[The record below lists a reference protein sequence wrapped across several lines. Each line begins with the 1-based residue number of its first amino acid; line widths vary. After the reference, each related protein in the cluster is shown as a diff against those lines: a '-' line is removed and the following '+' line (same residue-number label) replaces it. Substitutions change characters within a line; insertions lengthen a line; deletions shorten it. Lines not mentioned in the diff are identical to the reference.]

1 MKNAL
6 TPLAKR
12 VFVELGLTAAASE
25 TDAAIQKKIFQF
37 GTTLI
42 ILKKEMGDKM
52 KTVKT
57 LKKTCLLTT
66 GVSETIRNEAKEQP
80 PRFLGMLLGKL
91 VPSVLGSMLAGKIII
106 IIIGIDG
113 VIWAGE
119 GVIRAGQDV

>member
-1 MKNAL
+1 
-6 TPLAKR
+6 
-12 VFVELGLTAAASE
+12 
-25 TDAAIQKKIFQF
+25 
-37 GTTLI
+37 
-42 ILKKEMGDKM
+42 MGDKM

-66 GVSETIRNEAKEQP
+66 GVSETIRNEGKEQP

-91 VPSVLGSMLAGKIII
+91 VSSVLGSMLAGKII

-119 GVIRAGQDV
+119 GVIRAGQDF